1 MQIGVKSMIE
11 NKVLSSVH
19 EVTPIFSYSC
29 KAGGVIRIYVVKSK
43 VSKFAIAAYQET
55 YENIDYEFALS
66 VQTLPTGSNYEVY
79 ILLVNAE
86 NNFSSIKDRE
96 YNPFSQLLWDIQAL
110 NELYNVIYSV
120 VKGER

>member
-1 MQIGVKSMIE
+1 VKSVIE

-19 EVTPIFSYSC
+19 EVTPIFSYPC
-29 KAGGVIRIYVVKSK
+29 KAGGDIRIYVVKTKLSI
-43 VSKFAIAAYQET
+43 FAIAAYKET
-55 YENIDYEFALS
+55 YENIEYEFAFS

-86 NNFSSIKDRE
+86 NNFSDIKDRE

-110 NELYNVIYSV
+110 NELYNVIYSL
-120 VKGER
+120 VKGEQNE